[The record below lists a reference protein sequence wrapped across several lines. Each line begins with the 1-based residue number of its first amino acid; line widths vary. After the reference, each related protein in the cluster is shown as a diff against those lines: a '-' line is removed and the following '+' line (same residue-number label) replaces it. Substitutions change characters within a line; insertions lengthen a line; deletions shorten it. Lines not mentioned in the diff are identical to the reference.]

1 MTKATNTRIAVA
13 LTLIVAA
20 SLTASS
26 ARAQGAGAQFE
37 VSGTSTVRGWSC
49 PVEGVMEAT
58 PGQSSDSLPGYP
70 NGLSSVKVT
79 VRVDDF
85 QCPEDEMNEHLREAM
100 EVADHPEIIVELEE
114 YSLAGNTAEAS
125 GSITIHGETKPLA
138 LEIELV
144 ESEDGVRG
152 VGETDVNMTEFGV
165 TPPSVWLGLLNVG
178 EVVTIAFDAPLPSAQ

>member
-1 MTKATNTRIAVA
+1 
-13 LTLIVAA
+13 
-20 SLTASS
+20 
-26 ARAQGAGAQFE
+26 
-37 VSGTSTVRGWSC
+37 
-49 PVEGVMEAT
+49 MEAT